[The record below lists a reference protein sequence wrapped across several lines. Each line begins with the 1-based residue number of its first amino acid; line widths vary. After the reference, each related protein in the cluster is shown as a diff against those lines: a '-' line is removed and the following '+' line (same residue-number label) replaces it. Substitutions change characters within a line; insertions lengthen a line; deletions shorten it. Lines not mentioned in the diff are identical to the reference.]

1 VSDASTPEILVACA
15 VAAVVALVAGAL
27 LTALVR
33 RIGARRDLVV
43 ERRAI
48 WQAPLTVLLVILA
61 VRAVLAAVVDR
72 REWVGDVDYVLS
84 LALIA
89 AIGWALTVLVL
100 TAERALLR
108 RHPEAGITDRGSR
121 HVRTKV
127 LLISR
132 VLQALIVTVALAAM
146 LWTVPQIREVGVGLL
161 ASASV
166 VAVIVG
172 LAAQTTLGNLF
183 AGMQIAFTDAIR
195 IDDIVVVEEQW
206 GKVEEITLTY
216 VAVRVWDGTSVILP
230 CTYFTTTPFRN
241 WTHRGAEVTGTVEL
255 AVDWSAPLDDMRA
268 ALARLLEASPRW
280 DGKTG
285 ELHVADAADT
295 IVKVIALISAVDG
308 DALEPLR
315 WEVREGLV
323 RFLQDERPDA
333 LPRARIEE
341 LAATAGAGG
350 PHSSALE
357 PSG

>member
-323 RFLQDERPDA
+323 RFLQDEHPDA

-341 LAATAGAGG
+341 LAAAAGAGG
-350 PHSSALE
+350 PPSSALE